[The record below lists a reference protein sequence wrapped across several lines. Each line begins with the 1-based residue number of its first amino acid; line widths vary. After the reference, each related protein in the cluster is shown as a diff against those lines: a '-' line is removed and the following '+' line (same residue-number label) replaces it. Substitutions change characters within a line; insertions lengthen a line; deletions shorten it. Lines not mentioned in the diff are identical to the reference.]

1 MMKINRRFKWLSIL
15 ALLFCTTLQAQEMG
29 SGIAYTDSHVRFTV
43 ISDGM
48 VRMEY
53 APDGKFVDEPS
64 FICRQPKLSQDR
76 LSSKERK
83 RQSRDYY
90 R

>member
-64 FICRQPKLSQDR
+64 FIAVNRQDR

>member
-64 FICRQPKLSQDR
+64 FIAVNRSYPKTDFQVP
-76 LSSKERK
+76 
-83 RQSRDYY
+83 
-90 R
+90 